1 MSWLDWLKEYYLF
14 HFFGL
19 YILGGRTAAVLS
31 AQWLGQNLFFF
42 LPLVVFL
49 DALQVPLFYRAYE
62 GLLRFPGLS
71 RLQPWLEKRRAGL
84 RRSRSWRIG
93 SAWRGLGVFLITT
106 LPVKGGGMWSGV
118 LMAFSLQIPKNVS
131 YPLLIG
137 GSVVGCLLLLT
148 LGGAASL
155 LWK

>member
-1 MSWLDWLKEYYLF
+1 MGWLDWLKEYYLW

-19 YILGGRTAAVLS
+19 YVLGGRTAAVLS

-42 LPLVVFL
+42 LPLVVVL
-49 DALQVPLFYRAYE
+49 DALQIPLFYRAYE

-71 RLQPWLEKRRAGL
+71 RLKPWLEKRREGL
-84 RRSRSWRIG
+84 RRSRTWQAW
-93 SAWRGLGVFLITT
+93 SAWKGVGVFLITT

-131 YPLLIG
+131 YPILIG
-137 GSVVGCLLLLT
+137 GSISGCLLLLS
-148 LGGAASL
+148 LGGAIGM